1 MAPTS
6 RDIAREAGVS
16 QSTVSRAMRGD
27 ARVTVETRHRVA
39 EVADRLG
46 YMPNRS
52 AQSLKSRRS
61 QTVGVVV
68 ADLRN
73 PYFLEIVDGI
83 QDELN
88 LAGYRSFLVTD
99 RLDFGRGTEL
109 VDVLG
114 GSVDGVIFASS
125 RSADEAP
132 IRLASR
138 GMPVVLINREIERQ
152 GFDRV
157 LSDYGM
163 GGILAARHLHELGHR
178 RIGLI
183 TGPSSLAVF
192 RDREREFRR
201 VLAEFGTPFDERL
214 RREGLYTHQVGSQWC
229 ADLMRRP
236 DPPTAIFCAD
246 DVVAFGAL
254 DAALQLGLRVSDDLS
269 LMGYDDIEMAA
280 WEMFSLTTIRQ
291 PMGDMAREAARLVLQ
306 RIGGLAMDEEPQ
318 RRVYAASLVRRAST
332 GPAKTEPLDDGS
344 T

>member
-16 QSTVSRAMRGD
+16 QSTVSRALRGD
-27 ARVTVETRHRVA
+27 SRVTEETQRRVA
-39 EVADRLG
+39 EVVKRLG

-52 AQSLKSRRS
+52 AQSLKTRRA
-61 QTVGVVV
+61 QTIGVVV

-73 PYFLEIVDGI
+73 PYFLEIVEGI
-83 QDELN
+83 QDELH

-99 RLDFGRGTEL
+99 RLDHGRGVEL
-109 VDVLG
+109 VEALG
-114 GSVDGVIFASS
+114 GSVDGVIFASA

-132 IRLASR
+132 IRLAAR
-138 GMPVVLINREIERQ
+138 GMPVVLINREIERHTL
-152 GFDRV
+152 DRV
-157 LSDYGM
+157 LSDYGT

-183 TGPSSLAVF
+183 TGPPSMAVF

-201 VLAEFGTPFDERL
+201 VLAELGAPFDEQL

-229 ADLMRRP
+229 ADLMRQP

-254 DAALQLGLRVSDDLS
+254 NAALQLGLRVPEDLS
-269 LMGYDDIEMAA
+269 IMGYDDIDMAG
-280 WEMFSLTTIRQ
+280 WETFNLTTIRQ
-291 PMGDMAREAARLVLQ
+291 PISDMAREAARLVLQ
-306 RIGGLAMDEEPQ
+306 RLRGLAADEEPQ

-332 GPAKTEPLDDGS
+332 GPAKA
-344 T
+344 